1 MQKYLKKRL
10 EELKEKEK
18 DTRFMIER
26 SEDNPTECKIHESML
41 RELVIRISETEQAL
55 SYCKENRKPILVD
68 VETEMAKIELY
79 MSEIDPE
86 INSDS
91 KHYRAC
97 SIAYNALLQLQI
109 LQRD

>member
-26 SEDNPTECKIHESML
+26 SEDNPTECKIHEGML
-41 RELVIRISETEQAL
+41 RELVIRIAETEQAL
-55 SYCKENRKPILVD
+55 SYCKENRKPMLVD
-68 VETEMAKIELY
+68 VDIEMTKIEQY
-79 MSEIDPE
+79 MAEIDPE
-86 INSDS
+86 VNVNS